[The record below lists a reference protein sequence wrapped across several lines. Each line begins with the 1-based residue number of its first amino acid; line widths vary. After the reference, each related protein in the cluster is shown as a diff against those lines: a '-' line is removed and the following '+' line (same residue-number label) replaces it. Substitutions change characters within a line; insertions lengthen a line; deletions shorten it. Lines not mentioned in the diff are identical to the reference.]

1 MKKVFST
8 LVLSVMAL
16 LVFSSN
22 VKAQNKIGYVSVDE
36 VLSIMPEIK
45 KVQNELASYDS
56 SLQINYSETLKEYLA
71 KDSSFK
77 VDSPRLTPAVRKAK
91 ESDLEKLAGE
101 LNNFQ
106 QNYQNMVT
114 EKRNELMKPVVEKA
128 VNTIK
133 EVAKTG
139 GYTYVF
145 AKDALLVQPE
155 GDDLL
160 PLVKKKLGITDAP
173 AKPAAPKT
181 NN

>member
-1 MKKVFST
+1 MKKVST
-8 LVLSVMAL
+8 LVLTVMAL

-22 VKAQNKIGYVSVDE
+22 VNAQNKIGYVSVDE
-36 VLSIMPEIK
+36 VLAVMPEIK

-56 SLQINYSETLKEYLA
+56 SLQINYSETLKEYLS
-71 KDSSFK
+71 KDSSYK
-77 VDSPRLTPAVRKAK
+77 ADSAKLSPAIRKAK
-91 ESDLEKLAGE
+91 EQGLEKLAGD

-106 QNYQNMVT
+106 QNYQNMVN
-114 EKRNELMKPVVEKA
+114 ERRNQLMQPIVEKA
-128 VNTIK
+128 VSTIK
-133 EVAKTG
+133 EVAKVN

-160 PLVKKKLGITDAP
+160 PLVKKKLGIVDSPA
-173 AKPAAPKT
+173 AKPAPPKT

>member
-1 MKKVFST
+1 MKKVST
-8 LVLSVMAL
+8 LVLTVMAM
-16 LVFSSN
+16 LVFGSN
-22 VKAQNKIGYVSVDE
+22 VNAQNKIGYVSVDE
-36 VLSIMPEIK
+36 VLSVMPEIK
-45 KVQNELASYDS
+45 KLQGELASYDS
-56 SLQINYSETLKEYLA
+56 SLQINYTETLKEYLA

-77 VDSPRLTPAVRKAK
+77 VDSPKLSPAVRKAK

-114 EKRNELMKPVVEKA
+114 EKRNELMKPVVNKA
-128 VNTIK
+128 VTTIK
-133 EVAKTG
+133 EVAKAG

-155 GDDLL
+155 ADDLL
-160 PLVKKKLGITDAP
+160 PLVKKKLGIVDAP
-173 AKPAAPKT
+173 AAKPAVPKT